1 MVEMMPP
8 LPPDVARGEKKKPK
22 ITMRTKRLCAEF
34 ASRLARYTQDN
45 LPRLQELITE
55 VEEANENEVETDI
68 IPTEIDNRTEDKL
81 TPLFVL
87 AYAAGP
93 AWWKRMENAWRML
106 NPAKTREELRPGVQ
120 LLRDLRDLFSRDGA
134 RGGLPRTSLRRSSR
148 ARTEP
153 ATLSGPKCRR
163 CERERSAAR

>member
-1 MVEMMPP
+1 
-8 LPPDVARGEKKKPK
+8 
-22 ITMRTKRLCAEF
+22 MRTKRLCAEF

-68 IPTEIDNRTEDKL
+68 IPAEIDNRTEDKL
-81 TPLFVL
+81 TPLFVM

-93 AWWKRMENAWRML
+93 AWWKRMENAWRMM

-120 LLRDLRDLFSRDGA
+120 LLLDLRDLFARDG
-134 RGGLPRTSLRRSSR
+134 R
-148 ARTEP
+148 ARWSTAELIYGAHP
-153 ATLSGPKCRR
+153 GRGRHGRHHLGRNAGASRGSPRWQG
-163 CERERSAAR
+163 SYADAARVPAAEVRHQEAACA